1 MPKTYTTVQGDCWDG
16 IAKRLYGT
24 EAAMNVLLEANRD
37 YNDITVFS
45 AGVVLTVPE
54 YEAPRTNLLPPWRR

>member
-1 MPKTYTTVQGDCWDG
+1 MLKTYTTVQGDCWDG

-24 EAAMNVLLEANRD
+24 EAAMNVLLEANQD

>member
-24 EAAMNVLLEANRD
+24 EAAMNVLLEANQD

-45 AGVVLTVPE
+45 AGVVLTIPE

>member
-1 MPKTYTTVQGDCWDG
+1 MPKTYTTIQGDCWDG

-24 EAAMNVLLEANRD
+24 EAAMNVLLEANRG

>member
-1 MPKTYTTVQGDCWDG
+1 MPKIYTTIQGDCWDG

-24 EAAMNVLLEANRD
+24 EAAMNALLEANQD

>member
-1 MPKTYTTVQGDCWDG
+1 MPKTYTTIQGDCWDG

-24 EAAMNVLLEANRD
+24 EAAMNVLLEANRG

-54 YEAPRTNLLPPWRR
+54 YEAPRTNLLSPWRR

>member
-16 IAKRLYGT
+16 IAKRLYGM
-24 EAAMNVLLEANRD
+24 EAAMNVLLEANRG

>member
-1 MPKTYTTVQGDCWDG
+1 MPKTYTTIQGDCWDG

-24 EAAMNVLLEANRD
+24 EAAMNVLLEANQD

>member
-1 MPKTYTTVQGDCWDG
+1 MPKTYTTVQGDGWDG

-24 EAAMNVLLEANRD
+24 EAAMNVLLEANQD

>member
-24 EAAMNVLLEANRD
+24 EAATNVLLKANQD

>member
-1 MPKTYTTVQGDCWDG
+1 MPKTYTTIQGDCWDG

-24 EAAMNVLLEANRD
+24 EAAMNVLLEANQD

-45 AGVVLTVPE
+45 AGVVLMVPE

>member
-1 MPKTYTTVQGDCWDG
+1 MPKTDTTVQGDCWDG
-16 IAKRLYGT
+16 SAKRLYGT
-24 EAAMNVLLEANRD
+24 EAAMNVLLEANQD

>member
-1 MPKTYTTVQGDCWDG
+1 MPKIYTTIQGDCWDG
-16 IAKRLYGT
+16 IAKRLCGT
-24 EAAMNVLLEANRD
+24 EAAMNVLLEANQD

>member
-1 MPKTYTTVQGDCWDG
+1 MSKTYSTVQGDCWDG

-24 EAAMNVLLEANRD
+24 EAAMNVLLEANPNYID
-37 YNDITVFS
+37 TAVFS

-54 YEAPRTNLLPPWRR
+54 YEAPRTSLLPPWRR

>member
-1 MPKTYTTVQGDCWDG
+1 MPKIYTTIQGDCWDG

-24 EAAMNVLLEANRD
+24 EAAMNVLLEANQD

-54 YEAPRTNLLPPWRR
+54 YEVPRTNLLPPWRR

>member
-1 MPKTYTTVQGDCWDG
+1 MPKTYTTVQGDCWEG

-24 EAAMNVLLEANRD
+24 EAAMNVLLEANQD

>member
-24 EAAMNVLLEANRD
+24 EAAMNVLLEANQD

>member
-24 EAAMNVLLEANRD
+24 EAATNVLLEANQD

>member
-1 MPKTYTTVQGDCWDG
+1 MLKTYTTIQGDCWDG

-24 EAAMNVLLEANRD
+24 EAAMNVLLEANQD

>member
-1 MPKTYTTVQGDCWDG
+1 MPKTYTTIQGDCWDG

-24 EAAMNVLLEANRD
+24 EAAMNVLLEANQD

-45 AGVVLTVPE
+45 AGVALTVPE

>member
-1 MPKTYTTVQGDCWDG
+1 MPKTYSTVQGDCWDG

-24 EAAMNVLLEANRD
+24 EAAMNVLLEANQD

>member
-24 EAAMNVLLEANRD
+24 EAAMNVLLEANQD
-37 YNDITVFS
+37 YNDITAFS

>member
-1 MPKTYTTVQGDCWDG
+1 MPKIYTTIQGDCWDG

-24 EAAMNVLLEANRD
+24 EAAMNVLLEANQD